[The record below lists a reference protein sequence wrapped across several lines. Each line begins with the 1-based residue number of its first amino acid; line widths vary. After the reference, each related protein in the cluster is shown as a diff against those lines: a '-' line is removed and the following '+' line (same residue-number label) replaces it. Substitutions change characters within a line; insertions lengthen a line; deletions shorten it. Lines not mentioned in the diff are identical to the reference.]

1 MHDWT
6 IIATHSD
13 WIAATFELVLR
24 DSTQTE
30 RRLQFDAVEQV
41 MLDRSE
47 PWGPSAS
54 INDVT
59 ASEDRAEGVIRV
71 VFELQS
77 GGAIHISAGACRL
90 EGEPFVF

>member
-24 DSTQTE
+24 DATQTE
-30 RRLQFDAVEQV
+30 RHLQFEAVEHV
-41 MLDRSE
+41 VLDRSE

-54 INDVT
+54 INEVM
-59 ASEDRAEGVIRV
+59 ASEDRAEGGIRV

-77 GGAIHISAGACRL
+77 GGAVHISAGACRMD
-90 EGEPFVF
+90 GEPFAF

>member
-24 DSTQTE
+24 VSAQAE
-30 RRLQFDAVEQV
+30 RRLQFDAVELV
-41 MLDRSE
+41 TLDRSK
-47 PWGPSAS
+47 PWGPSAL
-54 INDVT
+54 INDVM
-59 ASEDRAEGVIRV
+59 ASEDRVEGVIRV

-90 EGEPFVF
+90 DGAPFAF